1 MFELLF
7 ILLPIAAVYG
17 YYMGKSSA
25 RQKEQESKNE
35 QNSAYLKGFDYL
47 INNKQEKAVDKFIAF
62 LNSKD
67 PSFDSSIALGN
78 LFRQRGEVDK
88 AIAMHEKMAN
98 SNELEESENE
108 LAKLELAKDFIS
120 AGLLDRAENILLTLV
135 EIPRQSK
142 QAAKQLLAVY
152 EREQDFKKAIS
163 VANEYS
169 QVLESS
175 ANKYVSQY
183 YCELAKTEIL
193 RDHLDEASSLLKK
206 AIASYDKSLRAR
218 LDLAEIYIK
227 QSKFADAYKL
237 VKEVSILD
245 PNSGIIC
252 LEKLNKCF
260 PNNADPNYRYALEDL
275 VHRTNSAEAML
286 ELVKIVQSESGI
298 DDAIALLQSFT
309 NSKSN
314 LKLLSKLLELRAHL
328 TDAKANEQ
336 ILQIKSLLDAQISL
350 SNRYICPNCGFESK
364 VLFWQCPS
372 CRKWESLKPKIGFD
386 GD

>member
-163 VANEYS
+163 VANE
-169 QVLESS
+169 
-175 ANKYVSQY
+175 
-183 YCELAKTEIL
+183 
-193 RDHLDEASSLLKK
+193 
-206 AIASYDKSLRAR
+206 
-218 LDLAEIYIK
+218 
-227 QSKFADAYKL
+227 
-237 VKEVSILD
+237 
-245 PNSGIIC
+245 
-252 LEKLNKCF
+252 
-260 PNNADPNYRYALEDL
+260 
-275 VHRTNSAEAML
+275 
-286 ELVKIVQSESGI
+286 
-298 DDAIALLQSFT
+298 
-309 NSKSN
+309 
-314 LKLLSKLLELRAHL
+314 
-328 TDAKANEQ
+328 
-336 ILQIKSLLDAQISL
+336 
-350 SNRYICPNCGFESK
+350 
-364 VLFWQCPS
+364 
-372 CRKWESLKPKIGFD
+372 
-386 GD
+386 

>member
-1 MFELLF
+1 
-7 ILLPIAAVYG
+7 
-17 YYMGKSSA
+17 MGKSSA

-336 ILQIKSLLDAQISL
+336 ILQIKSLLDAQISM
-350 SNRYICPNCGFESK
+350 SNRYVCPNCGFESK

>member
-193 RDHLDEASSLLKK
+193 HDHLDEASSLLKK

-227 QSKFADAYKL
+227 QAKFADAYKL

-286 ELVKIVQSESGI
+286 QLVKIVQSESGI

-328 TDAKANEQ
+328 TDATANEQ
-336 ILQIKSLLDAQISL
+336 ILQINSLLDAQISM
-350 SNRYICPNCGFESK
+350 SNRYVCPNCGFESK

>member
-1 MFELLF
+1 M
-7 ILLPIAAVYG
+7 
-17 YYMGKSSA
+17 
-25 RQKEQESKNE
+25 
-35 QNSAYLKGFDYL
+35 
-47 INNKQEKAVDKFIAF
+47 
-62 LNSKD
+62 
-67 PSFDSSIALGN
+67 
-78 LFRQRGEVDK
+78 
-88 AIAMHEKMAN
+88 
-98 SNELEESENE
+98 
-108 LAKLELAKDFIS
+108 
-120 AGLLDRAENILLTLV
+120 
-135 EIPRQSK
+135 
-142 QAAKQLLAVY
+142 Y

-193 RDHLDEASSLLKK
+193 HDHLDESSSLLKK

-227 QSKFADAYKL
+227 QAKFADAYKL

-336 ILQIKSLLDAQISL
+336 ILQIKSLLDAQISM
-350 SNRYICPNCGFESK
+350 SNRYVCPNCGFESK